1 MYLVKF
7 ADGWLVAGQKWRVA
21 ASFQIRAYSRLVLT
35 VFWYLKICNLR
46 TLSIAVKRGGGLG
59 AVKCQAAGVL
69 RHSFCVAELK
79 ILVTYCHQRTGH
91 CPEADECGITVLR
104 Y

>member
-59 AVKCQAAGVL
+59 AVKCQAAGGAVCCATHSVWLSL
-69 RHSFCVAELK
+69 RFW
-79 ILVTYCHQRTGH
+79 
-91 CPEADECGITVLR
+91 
-104 Y
+104 